1 MVVNT
6 SVQPFECL
14 RYPRKWKVVLI
25 AVSYDCVS
33 RSCSF
38 FTFLRYNPCDGRRGR
53 VFQQS
58 LLPGHVDGIFEVY
71 RLNGH
76 RGYQPR
82 YDFFNLGVAEAM
94 INKQPLRHCVF
105 CSKFARCTIPME
117 YEVYDRYTREK
128 KKVIRQVL
136 NRGVKEDKIDK
147 YDLAKACMNW
157 QLNEAKCQQVIS
169 EHRFSEIYTWASE
182 PDDLPE

>member
-1 MVVNT
+1 
-6 SVQPFECL
+6 
-14 RYPRKWKVVLI
+14 
-25 AVSYDCVS
+25 
-33 RSCSF
+33 
-38 FTFLRYNPCDGRRGR
+38 
-53 VFQQS
+53 
-58 LLPGHVDGIFEVY
+58 
-71 RLNGH
+71 
-76 RGYQPR
+76 
-82 YDFFNLGVAEAM
+82 
-94 INKQPLRHCVF
+94 
-105 CSKFARCTIPME
+105 ME

-169 EHRFSEIYTWASE
+169 EHRFSEIYTWASD